1 LRANK
6 HVRTQYVPADLARRA
21 AVVRRL
27 PWRPAFMEERV
38 QVMEVLTTRFGIVDV
53 EPGDVLL
60 FPAGM
65 LGLDDCQH
73 WVLLADAENAWLGWL
88 QSTTHADVALAVVVP
103 RRFVP
108 EYDVRVPRSELAPL
122 ALTDAD
128 DAQVLVVVGK
138 NDHNTI
144 TLNLKAPLIL
154 NLRRRLGR
162 QVIHNG
168 TYPLQYEPGVEMP
181 RRKVA

>member
-1 LRANK
+1 MDI
-6 HVRTQYVPADLARRA
+6 P
-21 AVVRRL
+21 
-27 PWRPAFMEERV
+27 
-38 QVMEVLTTRFGIVDV
+38 TTRFGTVGI
-53 EPGDVLL
+53 EPRDVLL
-60 FPAGM
+60 FPEGM

-73 WVLLADAENAWLGWL
+73 WVLLADAENGCLGWL
-88 QSTTHADVALAVVVP
+88 QSTTHADVAFAVVVP

-108 EYDVRVPRSELAPL
+108 EYDVRVPRGDLAPL
-122 ALTDAD
+122 ALATAD
-128 DAQVLVVVGK
+128 EAQVLVVVGK
-138 NDHNTI
+138 NDRDAI

-168 TYPLQYEPGVEMP
+168 QYPLQYELGLEMP